1 MFYNPQ
7 LSGVPAMTKSE
18 MITQIRRI
26 NRSADE
32 EFLASFTKDE
42 LLAYLHQLKELE
54 RDRRQ
59 CEALELAATD

>member
-1 MFYNPQ
+1 
-7 LSGVPAMTKSE
+7 MTKRE
-18 MITQIRRI
+18 MINQIRQI

-32 EFLASFTKDE
+32 DFLENFTEDD

-54 RDRRQ
+54 RDRRH